1 MGNLGRNIKKQRENC
16 RSVLI
21 RAFVAMLSLSYSTA
35 PAAMLLPRCPAA
47 GDTTEVRHMGT
58 ASVSGHKTTADV
70 LATKPLQTMERTE
83 IEALGLE
90 NVAEAVKR
98 FAGTTVRDYGGVGG
112 MKTVSVRNLGAHH
125 TAVSYDGI
133 VVSNTQAGQIDIG
146 RYLLDNVER
155 LTLSTGH
162 SDNLMQSARH
172 YAAASV
178 LDIESKTPLLRTE
191 RNNQLRLT
199 MKTGSFGLAN
209 PSLHYDRRLARRTV
223 LSLDGNFM
231 RSDGTYPYSLLNA
244 SKRSK
249 EKRYNSEVT
258 SWQGQADLRHA
269 FADGSQMHL
278 KTMWYRSERGLPGTV
293 IFYANPSE
301 ERLWDEDFYAQA
313 LYSKR
318 FSRQWQLQGRMKYT
332 HTWNRYTDPRY
343 KFRDVNRQ
351 NEYYASA
358 TAGWQPLENLSFALA
373 QDIAFNDLRNNILRN
388 VEVVP
393 ANPRRFT
400 SLTALTAQWRT
411 ARVNIQGNLTGTY
424 ATEDVHAGKKPDD
437 RRRLSP
443 TVAATWRL
451 LPEQSFFAR
460 LMYKN
465 TFRMPTFNDQYY
477 YRMGSTN
484 LKPEKATEYNAG
496 LTWSG
501 SPARWIKYL
510 SLTVDGYY
518 NHVHD
523 KIVAFPTTY
532 VWKMANFG
540 KVEIWGIDVTMAT
553 EIPLTRNVSAL
564 LTGNFTQQRAKDK
577 TNPKSQTY
585 NNDVPYTPRSHG
597 NLSIILNNPWVNV
610 GYSLCYCG
618 SRYSMGQ
625 NKPEYRIRQYT
636 ESSLTLSR
644 DFQLGAS
651 RLKLAASVVN
661 LENKQYEV
669 VKYYPMP
676 RRSWHLTATFQW

>member
-1 MGNLGRNIKKQRENC
+1 MLIVCLWCSANVWSTSGTVFAASDDTV
-16 RSVLI
+16 SV
-21 RAFVAMLSLSYSTA
+21 RRMDEARVKGHAVSQNVVS
-35 PAAMLLPRCPAA
+35 
-47 GDTTEVRHMGT
+47 DT
-58 ASVSGHKTTADV
+58 
-70 LATKPLQTMERTE
+70 PLQAMERTE

-90 NVAEAVKR
+90 TLADAVKR
-98 FAGTTVRDYGGVGG
+98 FAGTNVRDYGGLGG

-155 LTLSTGH
+155 LTLTMGH
-162 SDNLMQSARH
+162 SDDLMQSARH
-172 YAAASV
+172 YASASV
-178 LDIESKTPLLRTE
+178 LAIESEKPSFSHNRHD
-191 RNNQLRLT
+191 QLRLT
-199 MKTGSFGLAN
+199 VKIGAFGLAN
-209 PSLHYDRRLARRTV
+209 PSLHYARKLSDRTNISV
-223 LSLDGNFM
+223 DGNFM
-231 RSDGTYPYSLLNA
+231 RADGTYPYSLLNA
-244 SKRSK
+244 AKRTE
-249 EKRYNSEVT
+249 EKRYNSDVEA
-258 SWQGQADLRHA
+258 WQGQADLRHT
-269 FADGSQMHL
+269 FGDSSHIHV
-278 KTMWYRSERGLPGTV
+278 KTAWYRSERGLPGAV

-313 LYSKR
+313 NYAKR
-318 FSRQWQLQGRMKYT
+318 ISQQWQLQGRLKYS

-343 KFRDVNRQ
+343 NFRDVNRQ

-358 TAGWQPLENLSFALA
+358 TAGWQPLRYLSFALA
-373 QDIAFNDLRNNILRN
+373 EDIAFNNLRNNILRN
-388 VEVVP
+388 VEVTP

-400 SLTALTAQWRT
+400 TLTALTARFRT
-411 ARVNIQGNLTGTY
+411 SRLDVQGNLVSTY
-424 ATEDVHAGKKPDD
+424 ATEHVHAGQKPAD

-443 TVAATWRL
+443 TVTASWRL
-451 LPEQSFFAR
+451 LPDQSFFAR

-496 LTWSG
+496 LTWNG
-501 SPARWIKYL
+501 RPMRWMRFL
-510 SLTVDGYY
+510 SFTVDGYY

-540 KVEIWGIDVTMAT
+540 KVEIWGIDLTMAT
-553 EIPLTRNVSAL
+553 EIPLTRNISTL
-564 LTGNFTQQRAKDK
+564 LTGNFTQQKAKDK

-585 NNDVPYTPRSHG
+585 NNDVPYTPRSHS
-597 NLSIILNNPWVNV
+597 NLSLIVNNPWVNV
-610 GYSLCYCG
+610 GYSLSYCG

-625 NKPEYRIRQYT
+625 NKPEYRIKAYT
-636 ESSLTLSR
+636 ESTLTLSR
-644 DFQLGAS
+644 AFRFRATQ
-651 RLKLAASVVN
+651 LKLAANIVN

-676 RRSWHLTATFQW
+676 RRSWHLTATFLW